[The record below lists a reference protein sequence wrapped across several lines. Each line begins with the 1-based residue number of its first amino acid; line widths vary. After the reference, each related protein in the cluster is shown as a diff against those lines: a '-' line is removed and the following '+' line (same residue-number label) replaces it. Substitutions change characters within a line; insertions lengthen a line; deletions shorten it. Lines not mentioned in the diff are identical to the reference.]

1 MYSSPVDRDREISS
15 FRARQITK
23 QVKQSLCV
31 HALSV
36 HDDDDDDCAMMTTPK
51 QQETARFEGV
61 RKFEFLA
68 FSPAISLFLSFAQ
81 KSRTRI
87 QQAGSRRIA
96 SFKLVSSGAL
106 QHAAFECF
114 MRSHGW
120 NGSDS
125 YPLLSNGQTVLGHSV
140 TTIGAEQNTIL
151 DSLAFPSIRPISIFV
166 AFPFY
171 CRYSVVF
178 GVSAIAAMWCVV
190 LNS

>member
-81 KSRTRI
+81 MSRTRI
-87 QQAGSRRIA
+87 QQAGREGSR
-96 SFKLVSSGAL
+96 AL
-106 QHAAFECF
+106 SLFPLELFNTQ
-114 MRSHGW
+114 
-120 NGSDS
+120 
-125 YPLLSNGQTVLGHSV
+125 LLSVLWDHTGETVAIVTHCCQTVK
-140 TTIGAEQNTIL
+140 
-151 DSLAFPSIRPISIFV
+151 PS
-166 AFPFY
+166 
-171 CRYSVVF
+171 
-178 GVSAIAAMWCVV
+178 SAIRWRRSAQ
-190 LNS
+190 NKTRS